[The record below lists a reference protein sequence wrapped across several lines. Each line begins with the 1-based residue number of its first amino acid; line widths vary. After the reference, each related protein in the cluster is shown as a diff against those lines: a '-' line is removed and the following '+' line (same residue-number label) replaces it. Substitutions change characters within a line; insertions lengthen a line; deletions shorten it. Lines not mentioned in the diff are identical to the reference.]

1 MTRLLWAATSA
12 IVTAVGLAPPAHAQ
26 SPEWVAILNVRPDP
40 SPYIADWEADPSIV
54 TLVLSYSGNGNQAFF
69 LDGRIQRGS
78 TAIVGGRSTPFEF
91 VRPTQLI
98 LTTRDGIWDRNSV
111 TYATTLRDQ
120 IERTG
125 RVPDGEYQFCV
136 DVRAGIPE
144 APGALLTQDCAPFS
158 ITAPQPPSLVSPA
171 DADSIA
177 VPYPTLIWTPV
188 LLGANA
194 AVSYHV
200 RVAPVLPGQSPLD
213 ALNNVPQY
221 EADLSST
228 VASYPADALP
238 LEDGTRYVWQVQ
250 AIDGAGQP
258 VGERQGKSEAWTF
271 LMRRAAGIPVAT
283 LDSANSDDAEP
294 AVARFRWAGL
304 DVKVLSLTDSSR
316 GNYTGRGRVKIIP
329 GVFEPSFRFK
339 SLRMDESGTR
349 VAYAPRHVINVPLGD
364 GILDYPLKY
373 LPVQLFYLNVQQLV
387 LVADSA
393 GEQYA
398 GISGSGSLF
407 LGFGVADSIANAGP
421 IPVTSAE
428 CFTPPPTGGE
438 PLEPADLAPASLG
451 DAEPVP
457 PSTPVCGIVE
467 DIKAVAADSAAKA
480 TIKRIY
486 DETLARSLFFHFDA
500 LGIAPGGPRGTLRLG
515 RDFSTGVFG
524 LENAKL
530 TLAADSTILTLA
542 DGSGLLDLQGTFQFP
557 SGVGLIKDKPDTTWT
572 TDTPKK
578 FKSADSTITLRFK
591 RGRLGTDG
599 EVLLAMEGIPL
610 ARIGQTGLRI
620 QSGDAWL
627 DLSGSLSPPG
637 REAGWR
643 GVYFDSVRV
652 FLPSHWH
659 TPDIDPPERAA
670 PGNVQIAGYRIAVDG
685 NGLSGV
691 IVGSQLEKLG
701 PVVFGGFR
709 GQLDSLRF
717 VFASGTLEEGYVEG
731 QLRVPF
737 LDGDLPYWVAFT
749 PTGVERAYARLTQV
763 QRYPM
768 PALGGEL
775 LLQRAEFTYDR
786 PVGTF
791 SCDAKLSINR
801 EGVALRDVQVYGL
814 TISNDGGIKLK
825 SGWLALDQASEA
837 GFNSFPVAVD
847 SIGFGSGSTGNEVW
861 LGVAGR
867 FSLNDNLPAS
877 KGAFRV
883 FAVRDAP
890 GAAWAF
896 SRFAVDRLDMNY
908 ENGAVQFR
916 GAMEY
921 VRNDSIYGNAFKAA
935 VRLAV
940 QNKFTVDG
948 TFIAGATSFRYWY
961 VDAKLMLP
969 PPGIQL
975 GTLPLSLYGFG
986 GGAYARMRA
995 QIDSLTLK
1003 ATYVPDST
1011 TAFGLKAIVSL
1022 GTTAQ
1027 QGMVWNADVT
1037 LEAAVGASGGLQSLT
1052 LRGDNWMLTDVVKRE
1067 QKIWGT
1073 VLIDLPVSQ
1082 PVLHANLTLNVDLPP
1097 ALKGGGWAELHF
1109 EPSKW
1114 YVNVGTPQRPDSMR
1128 LWPTSL
1134 NLKSTAYF
1142 QMDRDRVA
1150 TGFDVY
1156 FSKSKT
1162 KGAFRGNVNA
1172 GFESAAELRYR
1183 PFQATGEGELWGDV
1197 KAEVKAFGNW
1207 YEIFSGEL
1215 RASMAFRFPDPM
1227 GVWGRVRMK
1236 YSVANGAAKGTYR
1249 MRYSWGD
1256 APDDGESDSA
1266 QFVIVAAT
1274 YPVAGDTAAPL
1285 TGMTYYLGMNENT
1298 SYGMD
1303 DGVYRLR
1310 QTGTPQLLREQ
1321 TTTTS
1326 VRDSRTGRTTNRT
1339 ATGWQSIGTVV
1350 RDWLE
1355 DRGTLVLKAPGQA
1368 TLLPATKY
1376 RALATFVLE
1385 KEGSSGTWSTIQT
1398 VNSSVDFR
1406 TTGYPAMLAQLIT
1419 ETDPRGGATPLY
1431 FGGSNAGAV
1440 RVQFSNTHPDLTSGA
1455 VRAVLIANGTDT
1467 VPGTWGTGGSGYAT
1481 IGTFSLDPT
1490 RYAFRPAAGALAP
1503 STPYRFA
1510 IVSTDTSAREHM
1522 GFNFVTSRYATL
1534 VDHVNAS
1541 TRSVTV
1547 TRGAGPVNGGGN
1559 YLLRAQV
1566 VMAGPEAMTWTDVDS
1581 IEVVG
1586 LANWTVTPR
1595 TRCHWAGGFAPQ
1607 YVAMVSSVGL
1617 ACGTPPTYENV
1628 LDVKFAAPADASLPP
1643 AATSSITIR
1652 INHRREGW
1660 RSFTFAFP
1668 TLQETLATGAT
1679 APAMVDIPPST
1690 GGKRK

>member
-1 MTRLLWAATSA
+1 MLRVMFGAVLCFSTLLPVS
-12 IVTAVGLAPPAHAQ
+12 VTALAADYPRRPIR
-26 SPEWVAILNVRPDP
+26 VAIPFP
-40 SPYIADWEADPSIV
+40 P
-54 TLVLSYSGNGNQAFF
+54 
-69 LDGRIQRGS
+69 
-78 TAIVGGRSTPFEF
+78 GGTSD
-91 VRPTQLI
+91 I
-98 LTTRDGIWDRNSV
+98 LTRIIGEKLSASLGQQIVVDNRPGAGGVI
-111 TYATTLRDQ
+111 ATD
-120 IERTG
+120 I
-125 RVPDGEYQFCV
+125 VAKSNPDGYTLYMTFVSHAINPYVYAKLPYSTEKDF
-136 DVRAGIPE
+136 
-144 APGALLTQDCAPFS
+144 APVALFAVTPNVVVV
-158 ITAPQPPSLVSPA
+158 TPSLVAPA
-171 DADSIA
+171 DGDSVL
-177 VPYPTLIWTPV
+177 VPYPTFVWTPV

-194 AVSYHV
+194 AVSYHL
-200 RVAPVLPGQSPLD
+200 RVSAILPGQSPLD

-221 EADLSST
+221 EADLTST
-228 VASYPADALP
+228 AASYPADAFP
-238 LEDGTRYVWQVQ
+238 LEDETQYVWQVQ
-250 AIDGAGQP
+250 ALDGAGQP

-271 LMRRAAGIPVAT
+271 AMRSASRIAVAGV
-283 LDSANSDDAEP
+283 DSVNAGDGEP
-294 AVARFRWAGL
+294 AVGQFKWAGL
-304 DVKVLSLTDSSR
+304 DVKVLSVRDSAR
-316 GNYTGRGRVKIIP
+316 GNFTGRGRIKVIP
-329 GVFEPSFRFK
+329 GVFEPSFEFK
-339 SLRMDESGTR
+339 SLRMNAAGTQ
-349 VAYAPRHVINVPLGD
+349 VAFAPRHVINLPLGD
-364 GILDYPLKY
+364 GILDYALKY
-373 LPVQLFYLNVQQLV
+373 LPAQLFFVNLQRLV
-387 LVADSA
+387 LIADSA

-398 GISGSGSLF
+398 GLSGSASLF
-407 LGFGVADSIANAGP
+407 LGFGVADSIANGTP
-421 IPVTSAE
+421 IAVPPAAE
-428 CFTPPPTGGE
+428 CPAFTVDTTGGD
-438 PLEPADLAPASLG
+438 PLGVG
-451 DAEPVP
+451 DD
-457 PSTPVCGIVE
+457 TPLTVDTTSKNVTICRMVN
-467 DIKAVAADSAAKA
+467 DIKAVAGDSAAKA
-480 TIKRIY
+480 AIKRIY
-486 DETLARSLFFHFDA
+486 QETLARSLFFTFDN
-500 LGIAPGGPRGTLRLG
+500 LGVAPSGPRGTLRLG

-524 LENAKL
+524 LENAKI

-542 DGSGLLDLQGTFQFP
+542 DGGGVLDLQGTFLFP
-557 SGVGLIKDKPDTTWT
+557 PGVGLIKDQPDTTWT
-572 TDTPKK
+572 NDTPKK
-578 FKSADSTITLRFK
+578 VKSVDSTITLSFTH
-591 RGRLGTDG
+591 GRVGTDG
-599 EVLLAMEGIPL
+599 ELFIHTAGIPR
-610 ARIGQTGLRI
+610 AKVGQTGLRL
-620 QSGDAWL
+620 QSGDAWI
-627 DLSGSLSPPG
+627 DLSGSASPPG
-637 REAGWR
+637 REQGWR

-685 NGLSGV
+685 SGLSGV

-701 PVVFGGFR
+701 PIVFGGFR

-749 PTGVERAYARLTQV
+749 PTGVERAYAKLTAV

-814 TISNDGGIKLK
+814 TISNDGGIKLR
-825 SGWLALDQASEA
+825 SGWLALDHASEA
-837 GFNSFPVAVD
+837 GFNSFPVVVD

-896 SRFAVDRLDMNY
+896 SRFAVDRLDVNY

-916 GAMEY
+916 GALEY

-935 VRLAV
+935 VRMAV

-961 VDAKLMLP
+961 VDAKLLLP

-1003 ATYVPDST
+1003 TTYVPDAT

-1027 QGMVWNADVT
+1027 QGLVWNADVT

-1052 LRGDNWMLTDVVKRE
+1052 LRGDNWMLTEVSKRE

-1082 PVLHANLTLNVDLPP
+1082 PVLHANLTLNVNLPP
-1097 ALKGGGWAELHF
+1097 ALLGGGWAELHF

-1128 LWPTSL
+1128 LLPASL
-1134 NLKSTAYF
+1134 NLKSTAFF
-1142 QMDRDRVA
+1142 QMDRERVA
-1150 TGFDVY
+1150 AGFDVH

-1162 KGAFRGNVNA
+1162 KGIFRGNVNA
-1172 GFESAAELRYR
+1172 GFEANGEMRYR

-1197 KAEVKAFGNW
+1197 KAEVKALGNW

-1274 YPVAGDTAAPL
+1274 YPAAGDTAAPL

-1298 SYGMD
+1298 QYGMD

-1310 QTGTPQLLREQ
+1310 QTGTPQLLREVI
-1321 TTTTS
+1321 TTTS
-1326 VRDSRTGRTTNRT
+1326 VRDARTGRTTTRSLP
-1339 ATGWQSIGTVV
+1339 AWQSIGTVV

-1355 DRGTLVLKAPGQA
+1355 DRGTLVLKAPGSA
-1368 TLLPATKY
+1368 TLQPASKY
-1376 RALATFVLE
+1376 RALVTFVLE
-1385 KEGSSGTWSTIQT
+1385 KQGSSGSWSTIQT

-1406 TTGYPAMLAQLIT
+1406 TTGYPAMLAQLVT

-1431 FGGSNAGAV
+1431 IGGTNAGAV

-1467 VPGTWGTGGSGYAT
+1467 VPGTWGTSSY
-1481 IGTFSLDPT
+1481 TFAAIPRLTLDPT
-1490 RYAFRPAAGALAP
+1490 LYAFRPAAGALLA
-1503 STPYRFA
+1503 STAYRFA
-1510 IVSTDTSAREHM
+1510 IVSTDSGAREHY
-1522 GFNFVTSRYATL
+1522 GVNFVTSRYATL

-1547 TRGAGPVNGGGN
+1547 TKGPGPVGGGGN

-1566 VMAGPEAMTWTDVDS
+1566 IMEGTEAMTWTDVDS

-1595 TRCHWAGGFAPQ
+1595 TRCHWAGGLAPQ
-1607 YVAMVSSVGL
+1607 YAALPSSVGL
-1617 ACGTPPTYENV
+1617 ACGAPPTYENV

-1643 AATSSITIR
+1643 ASTSNITIR
-1652 INHRREGW
+1652 LNHRREGW
-1660 RSFTFAFP
+1660 RSFTFPFP
-1668 TLQETLATGAT
+1668 TLQETVAAATQV
-1679 APAMVDIPPST
+1679 MVAVPPST
-1690 GGKRK
+1690 STPGKKK